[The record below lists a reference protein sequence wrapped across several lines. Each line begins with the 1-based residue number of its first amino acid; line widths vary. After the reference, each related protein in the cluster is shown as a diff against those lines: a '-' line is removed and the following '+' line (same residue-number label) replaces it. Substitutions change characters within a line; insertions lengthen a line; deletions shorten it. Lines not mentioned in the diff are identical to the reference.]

1 MYRHKLIIEKENKI
15 KYHVIILATMT
26 LEKEEEKTSYI
37 SFKIFDLQ
45 T

>member
-1 MYRHKLIIEKENKI
+1 MMYRHKLIIENKI

-37 SFKIFDLQ
+37 SYKIFDLE